1 MQHQAP
7 TSTPDSALPIDDERN
22 AADALREKLIDAQT
36 PGYQA
41 EFDPEEAERAGAFVE
56 DALTE
61 DEAAASHIDLIDATA
76 PVDRE

>member
-1 MQHQAP
+1 MEHQAP
-7 TSTPDSALPIDDERN
+7 TTPDSALPIDDERN

-76 PVDRE
+76 PVKRE

>member
-1 MQHQAP
+1 MEHQAP
-7 TSTPDSALPIDDERN
+7 TTTPDSALPIDDERN

-61 DEAAASHIDLIDATA
+61 DEAAASYIDLIDATA